1 MRLDHAFQDVAGV
14 VIDDIGVLRAA
25 LRDAKRQLAAQE
37 ERMNRIIG
45 TQRDIASAALDLQR
59 Y

>member
-1 MRLDHAFQDVAGV
+1 MRLDHPFQDAAGV